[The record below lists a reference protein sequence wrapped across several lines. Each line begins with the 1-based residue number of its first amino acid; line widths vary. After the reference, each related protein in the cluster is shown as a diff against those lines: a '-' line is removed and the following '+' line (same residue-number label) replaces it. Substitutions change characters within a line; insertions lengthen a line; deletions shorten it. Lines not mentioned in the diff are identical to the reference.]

1 MILWQITYSVIS
13 TQQAVACIQIVG
25 IECGKH
31 GRLLAIGKD
40 TRELCAMQGTRVS
53 AGALF
58 AAGLHRQVM
67 YGGLRI
73 GLYEPVRK

>member
-1 MILWQITYSVIS
+1 MMLWQITYSMIS

-25 IECGKH
+25 NAAIMEDVH
-31 GRLLAIGKD
+31 IGKD
-40 TRELCAMQGTRVS
+40 TRELCAMQGTRVF

-73 GLYEPVRK
+73 GLYEPVRG